1 MIHKILPNSYYS
13 IGLMSGTSM
22 DGVDASLIYSD
33 GIMIH
38 DVISSMS
45 IPYPKT
51 LQENIRDLIVSFA
64 NKEFNRNKFISVSSK
79 LSELNLSAVNKI
91 KDIANQMKI
100 NLDLIG
106 YHGQTIFHSP
116 KDTVTFQ
123 LGNPQYLSNRL
134 KVPVVFD
141 FRMGDILNG
150 GEGAPLTPI
159 YHKAKIA
166 IDEGRSN
173 SYCKYWWDFK
183 YHIS

>member
-38 DVISSMS
+38 DVISSVS

-51 LQENIRDLIVSFA
+51 LQDNVKDLSMSFA
-64 NKEFNRNKFISVSSK
+64 NKEFNRNKLIGVSSE

-91 KDIANQMKI
+91 KDTANQMDI

-116 KDTVTFQ
+116 KE
-123 LGNPQYLSNRL
+123 YS
-134 KVPVVFD
+134 
-141 FRMGDILNG
+141 DISIRK
-150 GEGAPLTPI
+150 PT
-159 YHKAKIA
+159 
-166 IDEGRSN
+166 
-173 SYCKYWWDFK
+173 
-183 YHIS
+183 IS